1 MDALHIEYIPTLRR
15 PYLLMTFDGWSNA
28 AGVATAAGKFLV
40 QHLQAERFAWIDPE
54 EFFSF
59 TDQRPQARYNAAG
72 EREVIWPA
80 NEFFASRQPTLDHDL
95 IIAVGIEPHLK
106 WRTFT
111 DLVVELIK
119 RCNVY
124 QIYMLGALWAD
135 VLYSAPVHFSGSAT
149 DPQLAARLG
158 LGSRTGSRYEGPTG
172 MTSILN
178 DALRRQQFAS
188 ASVWANMPY
197 YVSATPN
204 PKGILAVA
212 RRGLEMLG
220 LPAFLPELE
229 EEARDFDARVAEAI
243 AEDPKIAAHV
253 RNLERLAD
261 RPPQQSKPPAAE
273 PVEPVSGDDLA
284 EQFERFLRE
293 QRRGPEQN

>member
-1 MDALHIEYIPTLRR
+1 MDALHIEHMPTLRR
-15 PYLLMTFDGWSNA
+15 PYLLLTFDGWSNA
-28 AGVATAAGKFLV
+28 AGVATAGGQFLV

-59 TDQRPQARYNAAG
+59 TDQRPQSRYNDLG
-72 EREVIWPA
+72 QREIIWPA
-80 NEFFASRQPTLDHDL
+80 NEFFASQQPTLDHDV

-111 DLVVELIK
+111 NLMVDFIK
-119 RCNVY
+119 RFEVY
-124 QIYMLGALWAD
+124 QIYTLGALWAD
-135 VLYSAPVHFSGSAT
+135 VLYSAPVQFSGSAT
-149 DPQLAARLG
+149 DPELASRLG
-158 LGSRTGSRYEGPTG
+158 LRTGGSRYEGPTG
-172 MTSILN
+172 MVGVLSDT
-178 DALRRQQFAS
+178 LRRQQFAS

-204 PKGILAVA
+204 PKGMLAVA

-220 LPAFLPELE
+220 LPAFFPDLE
-229 EEARDFDARVAEAI
+229 EEARDFDRRVAEAI

-253 RNLERLAD
+253 KNLERLAS
-261 RPPQQSKPPAAE
+261 RTAPPSTPAAE
-273 PVEPVSGDDLA
+273 PAEPISGEELA

-293 QRRGPEQN
+293 QRRGPEQS

>member
-1 MDALHIEYIPTLRR
+1 MDALHIEYMPTLRH
-15 PYLLMTFDGWSNA
+15 PYLLLTFAGWSDA
-28 AGVATAAGKFLV
+28 AGVATAAGNFLV

-59 TDQRPQARYNAAG
+59 TDQRPQSRYNADG
-72 EREVIWPA
+72 QREITWPA
-80 NEFFASRQPTLDHDL
+80 NEFFASPQPTLEHDL

-111 DLVVELIK
+111 NLVLDLIK
-119 RCNVY
+119 RCDVY
-124 QIYMLGALWAD
+124 QTYTLGALWAD
-135 VLYSAPVHFSGSAT
+135 VLYSAPVQFSGSST
-149 DPQLAARLG
+149 DQQLAARLG
-158 LGSRTGSRYEGPTG
+158 LRTGGSRYEGPTG
-172 MTSILN
+172 MVGVLHDT
-178 DALRRQQFAS
+178 LRRQQFTS

-204 PKGILAVA
+204 PKGMHAVA

-229 EEARDFDARVAEAI
+229 EEARDFDTRVAEAI

-253 RNLERLAD
+253 KNLERQAGRTA
-261 RPPQQSKPPAAE
+261 RPSTPPAMDPEE
-273 PVEPVSGDDLA
+273 PINGEELA

-293 QRRGPEQN
+293 QRRGPDQS

>member
-1 MDALHIEYIPTLRR
+1 
-15 PYLLMTFDGWSNA
+15 MTFDGWSNA

-59 TDQRPQARYNAAG
+59 TDQRPQSRYNEQG

-80 NEFFASRQPTLDHDL
+80 NEFFASRQPTLEHDI

-111 DLVVELIK
+111 NLVLELIK
-119 RCNVY
+119 RCEVY
-124 QIYMLGALWAD
+124 QTVTLGALWAD
-135 VLYSAPVHFSGSAT
+135 VLYSAPVQFSGSAT

-158 LGSRTGSRYEGPTG
+158 LRTRGSRYEGPTG
-172 MTSILN
+172 MVGVLS
-178 DALRRQQFAS
+178 DALRREQFAA

-212 RRGLEMLG
+212 RRGLEILD
-220 LPAFLPELE
+220 LPASLPELE
-229 EEARDFDARVAEAI
+229 EEARDFDTRVAEAI

-253 RNLERLAD
+253 RNLERQAG
-261 RPPQQSKPPAAE
+261 RTSQQSKPPAAE
-273 PVEPVSGDDLA
+273 PVEPVSGEDLA

-293 QRRGPEQN
+293 QRRGPEQS

>member
-59 TDQRPQARYNAAG
+59 TDQRPQARYNALG

-80 NEFFASRQPTLDHDL
+80 NEFFASRQPTLDHDI

-111 DLVVELIK
+111 NLVMEVIK
-119 RCNVY
+119 RCDIY
-124 QIYMLGALWAD
+124 QTYTLGALWAD
-135 VLYSAPVHFSGSAT
+135 VLYSAPVQFSGSAT

-158 LGSRTGSRYEGPTG
+158 LRTGGSRYEGPTG
-172 MTSILN
+172 MVSVLH
-178 DALRRQQFAS
+178 DALRREQFTS

-212 RRGLEMLG
+212 RRGLEVLE

-229 EEARDFDARVAEAI
+229 EEAHDFDTRVAEAI

-253 RNLERLAD
+253 RNLERLAG
-261 RPPQQSKPPAAE
+261 RASQQSKPPAAE
-273 PVEPVSGDDLA
+273 PAEPVSGDDLA

>member
-1 MDALHIEYIPTLRR
+1 MDALHIEYMPTLRR

-59 TDQRPQARYNAAG
+59 TDQRPQARYNEQG

-80 NEFFASRQPTLDHDL
+80 NEFFVSQQPTLEHD
-95 IIAVGIEPHLK
+95 IVIAVGIEPHLK

-111 DLVVELIK
+111 NLVVELIK
-119 RCNVY
+119 RCDIY
-124 QIYMLGALWAD
+124 QTVTLGALWAD

-149 DPQLAARLG
+149 DPQVASRLG
-158 LGSRTGSRYEGPTG
+158 ISARTGSRYEGPTG
-172 MTSILN
+172 MVGVLN
-178 DALRRQQFAS
+178 DALRRQQLAS
-188 ASVWANMPY
+188 ASIWANMPY

-212 RRGLEMLG
+212 RRGLEILG
-220 LPAFLPELE
+220 LPTYLPDLE
-229 EEARDFDARVAEAI
+229 EEARDFDTRVAEAI

-253 RNLERLAD
+253 RNLERQAS
-261 RPPQQSKPPAAE
+261 RTSQQPKPPAAE
-273 PVEPVSGDDLA
+273 PAEPISGEDLA

-293 QRRGPEQN
+293 QRRGPEQS

>member
-1 MDALHIEYIPTLRR
+1 MDALHIEYIPPLRR
-15 PYLLMTFDGWSNA
+15 PYFLMTFDGWSNA

-59 TDQRPQARYNAAG
+59 TDQRPQSRYNEQG
-72 EREVIWPA
+72 EREVSWPA
-80 NEFFASRQPTLDHDL
+80 NEFFASRQPTLEHDI

-111 DLVVELIK
+111 NLVLELIK
-119 RCNVY
+119 RCEVY
-124 QIYMLGALWAD
+124 QTVTLGALWAD
-135 VLYSAPVHFSGSAT
+135 VLYSAPVQFSGSAT

-158 LGSRTGSRYEGPTG
+158 LRTRGSRYEGPTG
-172 MTSILN
+172 MVSVLS
-178 DALRRQQFAS
+178 DALRREQFAA

-212 RRGLEMLG
+212 RRGLEILD
-220 LPAFLPELE
+220 LSASLPELE
-229 EEARDFDARVAEAI
+229 EEARDFDTRVAEAI

-253 RNLERLAD
+253 RNLERQAG
-261 RPPQQSKPPAAE
+261 RTSQQSKPPAAE
-273 PVEPVSGDDLA
+273 PVEPVSGEDLA

-293 QRRGPEQN
+293 QRRGPEQS